1 MAGSLTPHLDVVTAD
16 ERIACD
22 ADDVH
27 DDPPVD
33 VPGIATT
40 LWRAARSACLTEAPS
55 SRYPS
60 FSLAD
65 GYAVGH
71 DLHRRRLAAG
81 AMQVGVK
88 LGFTNRA
95 LWRKLGL
102 DGPFWSSMYDTTVIT
117 TPGQLSAADFVQP
130 RIEPEIALGVT
141 ADLTAESDVDEIC
154 AAIGWAAL
162 AFEIVQ
168 CHYPDWRM
176 TPADA
181 VADAGLH
188 ARLALG
194 RPTQLGAHD
203 AIDLATVEVELST
216 DDVTVDRGVG
226 ANALG
231 GPLDAITWLLGLPGF
246 EGLPA
251 GAIVTTGTLTAAL
264 PVRTDQQWR
273 VDARRSSRFARL
285 GDVPSVGLTT
295 VASGPGLG
303 SSRQRPL
310 TLRNVGSET
319 HASAR

>member
-1 MAGSLTPHLDVVTAD
+1 VLPTVAEATYSEHRGGTVASPWCCIRALRQCLIDMRGSGAMLGEMHDHADVDVLDV
-16 ERIACD
+16 
-22 ADDVH
+22 
-27 DDPPVD
+27 
-33 VPGIATT
+33 ATT
-40 LWRAARSACLTEAPS
+40 LWRAAQSACLTEAPS

-65 GYAVGH
+65 GYAVGQ

-88 LGFTNRA
+88 LGFTNRG

-102 DGPFWSSMYDTTVIT
+102 DGPFWSSMYDSTVIT
-117 TPGQLSAADFVQP
+117 RPGQLSVADFVQP
-130 RIEPEIALGVT
+130 RIEPEIALGIT
-141 ADLTAESDVDEIC
+141 ADLTAESDIGEIC

-168 CHYPDWRM
+168 CHYPDWKM

-194 RPTQLGAHD
+194 QPIELAAHD
-203 AIDLATVEVELST
+203 AIDLAAVEVELSIG
-216 DDVTVDRGVG
+216 DVTAERGVG

-246 EGLPA
+246 DGLSS
-251 GAIVTTGTLTAAL
+251 GAIVTTGTLTTAL
-264 PVRTDQQWR
+264 PVRTDQRWR
-273 VDARRSSRFARL
+273 VDARGPVVL
-285 GDVPSVGLTT
+285 
-295 VASGPGLG
+295 PGLEM
-303 SSRQRPL
+303 S
-310 TLRNVGSET
+310 LR
-319 HASAR
+319 